1 MADYDYIPED
11 ESEENFHARVLK
23 NHQEARSADEEQ
35 RRLCLDDIKFAL
47 IEDQQWEEWSRR
59 QRGERPR
66 YTINRIKSSVQ
77 QVIGDMKQNRIGIK
91 TRPRSGDASVDM
103 AETLNGLI
111 RSIENDSN
119 FDYVGDV
126 AAKEAFCGGFGA
138 WQVITDYQDEES
150 FDNTQD
156 VKIKAIHSAASS
168 VWFDPA
174 STDEHH
180 RDAMWCFVEE
190 EISKAEHKERWPDA
204 AINSLDRFYG
214 WYGDYYQERDTI
226 RIADYWCKKPYKKRI
241 AKFSDGSIKEIT
253 KEVEQVLDEM
263 AEQGLFIEEEKEIDS
278 FKVVYYKVNGTDIL
292 EGPKDWAGSEIP
304 VIPVYGS
311 QLWQEGQH
319 FYSGLVRF
327 SKDAQR
333 IYNYAV
339 SSKVEETAVSL
350 GNKLMATPMQ
360 MQGYE
365 EFFTDSNPTKPIVY
379 NPDARVPGGAPIRLG
394 GTAVNGALIEQIQQA
409 DQDIQATLGIYQQS
423 LGSNPREQSGRALLA
438 QHQKMQ
444 TGSFEMSDN
453 FARSKVRTG
462 EILIDIIPELYDT
475 ERTIR
480 VITDEGETKIVEL
493 NKTIVDDET
502 GDEIIVE
509 NDITLGKYDV
519 ISSIGPSYQTQRQ
532 ETQEKMAFIV
542 QTAPELAPYALP
554 VMLENDT
561 SPAAIAMGKALKMDL
576 VRAGK
581 MEPNEE
587 EKKKLAAEQAAKEQA
602 GPTPQEIAGQLELER
617 LKNENLKLAAEARK
631 AGVEAYKEEM
641 ALRTQPQQEILENGK
656 LASEIEKNQAQSA
669 KLQRDADEPYQK
681 RSESQSS
688 K

>member
-1 MADYDYIPED
+1 
-11 ESEENFHARVLK
+11 
-23 NHQEARSADEEQ
+23 
-35 RRLCLDDIKFAL
+35 
-47 IEDQQWEEWSRR
+47 
-59 QRGERPR
+59 
-66 YTINRIKSSVQ
+66 
-77 QVIGDMKQNRIGIK
+77 
-91 TRPRSGDASVDM
+91 
-103 AETLNGLI
+103 
-111 RSIENDSN
+111 
-119 FDYVGDV
+119 
-126 AAKEAFCGGFGA
+126 
-138 WQVITDYQDEES
+138 
-150 FDNTQD
+150 
-156 VKIKAIHSAASS
+156 
-168 VWFDPA
+168 
-174 STDEHH
+174 
-180 RDAMWCFVEE
+180 
-190 EISKAEHKERWPDA
+190 
-204 AINSLDRFYG
+204 
-214 WYGDYYQERDTI
+214 
-226 RIADYWCKKPYKKRI
+226 
-241 AKFSDGSIKEIT
+241 
-253 KEVEQVLDEM
+253 
-263 AEQGLFIEEEKEIDS
+263 
-278 FKVVYYKVNGTDIL
+278 
-292 EGPKDWAGSEIP
+292 
-304 VIPVYGS
+304 
-311 QLWQEGQH
+311 
-319 FYSGLVRF
+319 
-327 SKDAQR
+327 
-333 IYNYAV
+333 
-339 SSKVEETAVSL
+339 
-350 GNKLMATPMQ
+350 
-360 MQGYE
+360 
-365 EFFTDSNPTKPIVY
+365 
-379 NPDARVPGGAPIRLG
+379 
-394 GTAVNGALIEQIQQA
+394 
-409 DQDIQATLGIYQQS
+409 
-423 LGSNPREQSGRALLA
+423 
-438 QHQKMQ
+438 MQ